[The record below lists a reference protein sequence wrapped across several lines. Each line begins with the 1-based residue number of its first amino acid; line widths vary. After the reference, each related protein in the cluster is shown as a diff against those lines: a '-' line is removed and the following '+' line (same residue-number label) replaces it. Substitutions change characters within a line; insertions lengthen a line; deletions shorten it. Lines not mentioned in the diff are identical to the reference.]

1 MRKET
6 LLKSLVL
13 GGWTILFLA
22 ACSGGGDENAV
33 LEASGFIESTSVD
46 IVAESSGRVAEVLAE
61 ESDPVA
67 AGDPLI
73 VLDDTLLQSDLA
85 QAAAALASAQANLD
99 QVLNGATDEEI
110 AAAEADLGRAQAE
123 LTGAE
128 EAYAQ
133 AQAVVANP
141 QDIDIQL
148 TDANTQVGL
157 AEQAVHLAEA
167 QLDEQRIRLNW
178 LREDAEEPE
187 DSTAVEFQEYATQI
201 AEANLRAAQ
210 AQLEGARQ
218 TASLLQEQQQRPLML
233 IAQAHQAGAG
243 VALAQAQV
251 DAAQATV
258 DLLHNG
264 ATEEEIAMAQAQ
276 VDMAEAQVALV
287 EAQIA
292 HLTLTAPLDGV
303 VTTRSIH
310 RGETAQQGIPLM
322 TIADLSTLKLV
333 VYIPETQIGHV
344 RVGQQVDI
352 AVDSYPGRMFEGE
365 VINIARQAEFTPRNV
380 QTEEER
386 VNLVFAVEIRIPNPD
401 GELTPGMPADATI
414 HTE

>member
-1 MRKET
+1 MRKT
-6 LLKSLVL
+6 ALLRIYVL
-13 GGWTILFLA
+13 GGLA
-22 ACSGGGDENAV
+22 VLALVACSGDGGENAP
-33 LEASGFIESTSVD
+33 LEASGFIESTEVN
-46 IVAESSGRVAEVLAE
+46 IVAEIGGRVAEVLVG

-73 VLDDTLLQSDLA
+73 VLDDTLLQSELA
-85 QAAAALASAQANLD
+85 QANAALASAQASLA
-99 QVLNGATDEEI
+99 QVVNGATDEDI
-110 AAAEADLGRAQAE
+110 AAAEAALERAQAE

-133 AQAVVANP
+133 AQAMVANP
-141 QDIDIQL
+141 QDIDVQL
-148 TDANTQVGL
+148 ADANAQVSL

-187 DSTAVEFQEYATQI
+187 DSTAVEFQDYATQI
-201 AEANLRAAQ
+201 AEANLRTAE

-218 TASLLQEQQQRPLML
+218 AASLLQEQQQRPLML
-233 IAQAHQAGAG
+233 IAQAHQGEAG

-264 ATEEEIAMAQAQ
+264 ATEEEIAIAQAQ
-276 VDMAEAQVALV
+276 VDMAAAQVALV

-292 HLTLTAPLDGV
+292 QLTLTAPIDGV

-310 RGETAQQGIPLM
+310 RGEMAQPGIPLM

-333 VYIPETQIGHV
+333 VYVPETQIGHV
-344 RVGQQVDI
+344 RVGQRVAI
-352 AVDSYPGRMFEGE
+352 EVDSYPGQTFEGE
-365 VINIARQAEFTPRNV
+365 VVTIAREAEFTPRNV

-401 GELTPGMPADATI
+401 GALTPGMPADATI
-414 HTE
+414 YTE